1 MTYRLKHGLGSL
13 LLLWLGMGAAVSL
26 AQDSTSNRTSNRASA
41 QPTTPQETSLTTAAA
56 PAAPTDA
63 EQLFAPLTPEGLLP
77 TAVAQP
83 LLDRYPAVMA
93 ARAGMTV
100 AERQADI
107 LHSSPYE
114 WTPRITSQRRNI
126 KDGPDHREWNA
137 GIGRTLRLPNK
148 AAADDRIGEATIQ
161 EGQARYGEAR
171 HEAARTLLKYWLDW
185 QVAAQAAQLA
195 AQSRKFAEENLVLVE
210 KRVRAGDAAA
220 LDANLA
226 RAELAD
232 QRRQENDAQT
242 QLASAWS
249 RLVAH
254 FPGIPEQPTALPEPP
269 PLLGET
275 RLWQDHIL
283 ANSDELKVIE
293 ERLRIARAAA
303 ERTHADRIPDPTV
316 EVFTASEMG
325 GNERLTG
332 VMLNIPLPGSAR
344 SLRNDKAIAEIDVWR
359 EEVALKRRELEG
371 RVAGDLA
378 IARGALTSLRM
389 ASDNAGAMEENAR
402 LMQRAYTLG
411 EAELQALLLARRQA
425 ADAENSA
432 LQARA
437 AALHGYYGLL
447 IDAHLVW
454 DLAHD

>member
-1 MTYRLKHGLGSL
+1 MTYRLKHGLGPL
-13 LLLWLGMGAAVSL
+13 LLLWLGMSAAVSP
-26 AQDSTSNRTSNRASA
+26 AQETTSNQLSTRLAVSA
-41 QPTTPQETSLTTAAA
+41 
-56 PAAPTDA
+56 DGA
-63 EQLFAPLTPEGLLP
+63 EELFAPLAPEGLLP

-93 ARAGMTV
+93 ARAGMAV

-126 KDGPDHREWNA
+126 KNGPDHREWNA

-148 AAADDRIGEATIQ
+148 AAADEHIGEATIK

-195 AQSRKFAEENLVLVE
+195 AQSRKFAEENLALVD
-210 KRVRAGDAAA
+210 KRVRAGDAAK

-232 QRRQENDAQT
+232 QRRLENDAQT

-249 RLVAH
+249 HLVAH

-269 PLLGET
+269 PLRGET

-293 ERLRIARAAA
+293 EGLRIARATA

-316 EVFTASEMG
+316 EVFAASEMG
-325 GNERLTG
+325 GNERLAG
-332 VMLNIPLPGSAR
+332 VMLNIPIPGSAR
-344 SLRNDKAIAEIDVWR
+344 SLRNDKAVAEIDVWR

-378 IARGALTSLRM
+378 IARGALISLRM
-389 ASDNAGAMEENAR
+389 ATDNARAMAENAR
-402 LMQRAYTLG
+402 LLQRAYTLG
-411 EAELQALLLARRQA
+411 EAELQTLLQARRQNLA
-425 ADAENSA
+425 AENSA
-432 LQARA
+432 LQAKA

>member
-1 MTYRLKHGLGSL
+1 MIYRLKHGLGLL
-13 LLLWLGMGAAVSL
+13 LLLWLGTGAAVSP
-26 AQDSTSNRTSNRASA
+26 AQEATSNQLSTRLADSA
-41 QPTTPQETSLTTAAA
+41 DS
-56 PAAPTDA
+56 A
-63 EQLFAPLTPEGLLP
+63 EELFAPLAPEGLLP

-93 ARAGMTV
+93 ARAAMTV

-114 WTPRITSQRRNI
+114 WTPRVTSQRRNI
-126 KDGPDHREWNA
+126 KNSPDHREWNA
-137 GIGRTLRLPNK
+137 GIGSTLRLPNK
-148 AAADDRIGEATIQ
+148 AAADERIGEATIK

-185 QVAAQAAQLA
+185 QVAAQTAQLA
-195 AQSRKFAEENLVLVE
+195 AQSRKFAEENLVIVE
-210 KRVRAGDAAA
+210 KRVRAGDAAK

-232 QRRQENDAQT
+232 QRRLENDAQT
-242 QLASAWS
+242 QLVSAWS
-249 RLVAH
+249 HLVAH

-269 PLLGET
+269 PLRGET

-293 ERLRIARAAA
+293 EGLRIARATA

-332 VMLNIPLPGSAR
+332 VMLNIPIPGSAR
-344 SLRNDKAIAEIDVWR
+344 SLRNDKAVAEIDVWR

-389 ASDNAGAMEENAR
+389 ATDNARTMAENAR
-402 LMQRAYTLG
+402 LLQRAYTLG
-411 EAELQALLLARRQA
+411 EAELQTLLQARRQSLA
-425 ADAENSA
+425 AENSA
-432 LQARA
+432 LQAKA

-454 DLAHD
+454 DLTHD